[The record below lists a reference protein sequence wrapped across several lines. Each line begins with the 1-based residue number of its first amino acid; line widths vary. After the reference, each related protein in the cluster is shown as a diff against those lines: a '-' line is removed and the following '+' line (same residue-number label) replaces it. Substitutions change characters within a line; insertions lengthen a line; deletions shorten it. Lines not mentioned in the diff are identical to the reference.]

1 MFLMHKPSGDL
12 IEILTLDQLFNPCV
26 QEVTGI
32 DHFGEEMQE
41 PASYL
46 KKEMVFPSG
55 ESLPR
60 CWLDAHYRETQHQ
73 VNTEELNLAAT

>member
-12 IEILTLDQLFNPCV
+12 IEILTLDQLFNPCMK
-26 QEVTGI
+26 EVTGI
-32 DHFGEEMQE
+32 DHVGEEMQE

-46 KKEMVFPSG
+46 KMEMVFPSG

-60 CWLDAHYRETQHQ
+60 CWLDAHYRETKHQ
-73 VNTEELNLAAT
+73 VSTEELNLAVS